1 MKAKALAVLLIA
13 LLSLGA
19 NAFGQAPK
27 VPEPRHITL
36 HEAVQLALKH
46 NHDVLL
52 AGFAADEKQHA
63 KDAARAS
70 YYPQIKKDS
79 NFAHV
84 TDTQLIEIGAGTL
97 GTVSGT
103 PVPVENTILN
113 QGGRNLTTSG
123 TQLTQP
129 LTSLIKIREAND
141 IAAADVR
148 AARAKAQLAANDVA
162 LEVHEV
168 YYAVLIVEAHH
179 SATEARILAAQDLE
193 NESQQQVKFGASLEQ
208 QAIESRVNLLQAKQE
223 LLTTELQ
230 LADLKL
236 KLDDLIGL
244 PLNTNLALDPATGD
258 VQENACP
265 REECI
270 AAAENAHPE
279 VKAARADVEKAE
291 AAQRLAKTDI
301 WVPDVDVFARYS
313 YTNDVPFLARN
324 FGTFGVHF
332 SYDLFDGGKKR
343 AVLRERES
351 QLAAAREN
359 LAKVT
364 DEVELQMETAL
375 NRLQRTREML
385 KVSEEIVALR
395 HESNRVREQELLRG
409 AVLKSQAD
417 ATSAQEFDA
426 KAEMLQSQLEYS
438 RAHDEFLRAM
448 GVTPE

>member
-1 MKAKALAVLLIA
+1 MRPKALAVFVVAPLA
-13 LLSLGA
+13 LCAS
-19 NAFGQAPK
+19 AFGQAASSAQ
-27 VPEPRHITL
+27 PRHITL
-36 HEAVQLALKH
+36 HEAVELALKH
-46 NHDVLL
+46 NHDIRL
-52 AGFAADEKQHA
+52 AGLSADEKQHA
-63 KDAARAS
+63 KDAAKAS
-70 YYPQIKKDS
+70 YYPSIKNDS
-79 NFAHV
+79 NFARV

-97 GTVSGT
+97 GTVGGT

-148 AARAKAQLAANDVA
+148 VARAKAQLAANDVA

-168 YYAVLIVEAHH
+168 YYAVLIVEAHQ

-208 QAIESRVNLLQAKQE
+208 QAIESRVGLLQAKQE

-236 KLDDLIGL
+236 KLNDIIGL
-244 PLNTNLALDPATGD
+244 PLNTNLALDPATGE
-258 VQENACP
+258 VQETCP
-265 REECI
+265 RDECVTT
-270 AAAENAHPE
+270 AENAHPE
-279 VKAARADVEKAE
+279 VKAARANVEKAE

-343 AVLRERES
+343 AVLHERES

-364 DEVELQMETAL
+364 DEVELQVETAL
-375 NRLQRTREML
+375 NRLERTRQML

-395 HESNRVREQELLRG
+395 HESNRVLEQELLRG
-409 AVLKSQAD
+409 SALKSQSD
-417 ATSAQEFDA
+417 TTSAQEFDA
-426 KAEMLQSQLEYS
+426 KAGLLQSQLDYA

>member
-1 MKAKALAVLLIA
+1 MRPKALAVFMVAPLA
-13 LLSLGA
+13 LCAS
-19 NAFGQAPK
+19 AFGQAASSAQ
-27 VPEPRHITL
+27 PRHITL
-36 HEAVQLALKH
+36 HEAVELALKH
-46 NHDVLL
+46 NHDIRL
-52 AGFAADEKQHA
+52 AGLSADEKQHA
-63 KDAARAS
+63 KDAAKAS
-70 YYPQIKKDS
+70 YYPSIKNDS
-79 NFAHV
+79 NFARV

-97 GTVSGT
+97 GTVAGT

-148 AARAKAQLAANDVA
+148 VARAKAQLAANDVA

-179 SATEARILAAQDLE
+179 GATEARILAAQDLE
-193 NESQQQVKFGASLEQ
+193 TESQQQVTFGASLEQ
-208 QAIESRVNLLQAKQE
+208 QAIESRVGLLQAKQE

-236 KLDDLIGL
+236 KLNDIIGL
-244 PLNTNLALDPATGD
+244 PLNTNLALDPATGE
-258 VQENACP
+258 VQETCP
-265 REECI
+265 RDECVTT
-270 AAAENAHPE
+270 AENAHPE
-279 VKAARADVEKAE
+279 VKAARANVEKAE

-301 WVPDVDVFARYS
+301 WVPDVHVFARYS

-343 AVLRERES
+343 AVLHERES

-364 DEVELQMETAL
+364 DEVELQVETAL
-375 NRLQRTREML
+375 NRLERTRQML

-395 HESNRVREQELLRG
+395 HESNRVLEQELLRG
-409 AVLKSQAD
+409 SALKSQSD
-417 ATSAQEFDA
+417 TTSAQEFDA
-426 KAEMLQSQLEYS
+426 KAGLLQSQLDYA

>member
-1 MKAKALAVLLIA
+1 MKAKVLAVLLGA
-13 LLSLGA
+13 LLPFVAG
-19 NAFGQAPK
+19 AFGQAASSA
-27 VPEPRHITL
+27 EPRHITL
-36 HEAVQLALKH
+36 QEAVQLALKH
-46 NHDVLL
+46 NHDVRL
-52 AGFAADEKQHA
+52 AALSADEKQHA
-63 KDAARAS
+63 KDAAKAS
-70 YYPQIKKDS
+70 YYPSIKNDS
-79 NFAHV
+79 NFARV

-97 GTVSGT
+97 GTVGGT

-129 LTSLIKIREAND
+129 ITSLIKIREAND
-141 IAAADVR
+141 IAAADVKV
-148 AARAKAQLAANDVA
+148 ARAKAQLAANDVA

-179 SATEARILAAQDLE
+179 SATEARILASQDLE

-208 QAIESRVNLLQAKQE
+208 QAIESRVGFLQAKQE

-244 PLNTNLALDPATGD
+244 PLNTNLALDPATGE
-258 VQENACP
+258 VQDTCP
-265 REECI
+265 REECVTT
-270 AAAENAHPE
+270 AENAHPE

-364 DEVELQMETAL
+364 DEVELQVETAL
-375 NRLQRTREML
+375 NRLERTRQML

-395 HESNRVREQELLRG
+395 HESNRVLEQQLLRG
-409 AVLKSQAD
+409 AALKSQAD

-426 KAEMLQSQLEYS
+426 KAGLLQSQLDYARS
-438 RAHDEFLRAM
+438 HDEFLRAM

>member
-1 MKAKALAVLLIA
+1 MRPKALAVFMVAPLA
-13 LLSLGA
+13 FCAS
-19 NAFGQAPK
+19 AFGQAASSAQ
-27 VPEPRHITL
+27 PRHITL
-36 HEAVQLALKH
+36 HEAVELALKH
-46 NHDVLL
+46 NHDIRL
-52 AGFAADEKQHA
+52 AGLSADEKQHA
-63 KDAARAS
+63 KDAAKAS
-70 YYPQIKKDS
+70 YYPSIKNDS
-79 NFAHV
+79 NFARV

-97 GTVSGT
+97 GTVAGT

-141 IAAADVR
+141 IAAADVKV
-148 AARAKAQLAANDVA
+148 ARAKAQLATNDVA

-208 QAIESRVNLLQAKQE
+208 QAIESRVGLLQAKQE
-223 LLTTELQ
+223 LLTTELE

-236 KLDDLIGL
+236 KLNDIIGL
-244 PLNTNLALDPATGD
+244 PLNTNLALDPATGE
-258 VQENACP
+258 VQETCP
-265 REECI
+265 RDECVTT
-270 AAAENAHPE
+270 AENAHPE
-279 VKAARADVEKAE
+279 VKAARANVEKAE

-343 AVLRERES
+343 AVLHERES

-364 DEVELQMETAL
+364 DEVELQVETAL
-375 NRLQRTREML
+375 NRLERTRQML

-395 HESNRVREQELLRG
+395 HESNRVLEQELLRG
-409 AVLKSQAD
+409 SALKSQSD
-417 ATSAQEFDA
+417 TTSAQEFDA
-426 KAEMLQSQLEYS
+426 KAGLLQSQLDYA

>member
-1 MKAKALAVLLIA
+1 MKPKALAVLMA
-13 LLSLGA
+13 ASLPFCA
-19 NAFGQAPK
+19 SAFGQAASSPQ
-27 VPEPRHITL
+27 PRHITL
-36 HEAVQLALKH
+36 HEAVELALKH
-46 NHDVLL
+46 NHDVRL
-52 AGFAADEKQHA
+52 AGLSADEKQHA
-63 KDAARAS
+63 KDAAKAS
-70 YYPQIKKDS
+70 YYPSIKNDS
-79 NFAHV
+79 NFVRV

-97 GTVSGT
+97 GTVAGT

-129 LTSLIKIREAND
+129 ITSLIKIREAND
-141 IAAADVR
+141 IAAADVKV
-148 AARAKAQLAANDVA
+148 ARAKAQLAANDVA

-168 YYAVLIVEAHH
+168 YYAVLIVEAHQ

-208 QAIESRVNLLQAKQE
+208 QAIESRVGLLQAKQE

-236 KLDDLIGL
+236 KLNDIIGL
-244 PLNTNLALDPATGD
+244 PLNTNLALDPATGE
-258 VQENACP
+258 VQETCR
-265 REECI
+265 REECVTT
-270 AAAENAHPE
+270 AENAHPE
-279 VKAARADVEKAE
+279 VKAARANVEKAE

-343 AVLRERES
+343 AVLHERES

-364 DEVELQMETAL
+364 DEVELQVETAL
-375 NRLQRTREML
+375 NRLERTRQML

-395 HESNRVREQELLRG
+395 HESNRVLEQELLRG
-409 AVLKSQAD
+409 SALKSQSD
-417 ATSAQEFDA
+417 TTSAQEFDA
-426 KAEMLQSQLEYS
+426 KAGLLQSQLDYA

-448 GVTPE
+448 GVTPQ